1 MKNTASI
8 KPILYIHKTLSNG
21 KHPIILQ
28 VIKDRK
34 VKKISLGYSASKNE
48 WDFKNNKPA
57 KKYPYKIELEAV
69 IKKKE
74 AAFTKQ
80 AMTLDLETEN
90 FTAETLV
97 SNVKRKKSYATVL
110 KYFDEVIAQMKK
122 ANQIGNAEVYTLS
135 KNMVKKFTNGVDL
148 RFNQID
154 YSWLSKFESECIER
168 GCKENTISNY
178 LRTLRALYNR
188 AIKDKIISL
197 DTYPFREYKIGKLKT
212 TTQKRALKW
221 EQIELIEKLELDPES
236 RLSHSKNIFL
246 FSFYTM
252 GTNVVDI
259 ANLTWENIRDNRV
272 QYKRAKTGKEY
283 NIKLHERAVK
293 IIDQYKTLQTDKYIF
308 PIFSE
313 HIHHTA
319 QQRNDRL
326 HKVTRQTNDDL
337 REIATLCHINENLT
351 TYVARHSAA
360 TILKRK
366 GVATSVI
373 KDLLGHETEEI
384 TQTYLDS
391 FENPVLDAAVNL
403 L

>member
-21 KHPIILQ
+21 KHPILLQ

-34 VKKISLGYSASKNE
+34 VKRISLGYSASKGE
-48 WDFKNNKPA
+48 WDFKNSKPT
-57 KKYPYKIELEAV
+57 KKYPYQIELAAV

-74 AAFTKQ
+74 AAIAKE

-90 FTAETLV
+90 FTAERLL
-97 SNVKRKKSYATVL
+97 SNVKRKKCYATVL

-135 KNMVKKFTNGVDL
+135 KNTVKKFTNGVDL

-154 YSWLSKFESECIER
+154 YSWLNKFETECVER

-188 AIKDKIISL
+188 AIKEKLISL
-197 DTYPFREYKIGKLKT
+197 DTYPFREYKIGKLNT
-212 TTQKRALKW
+212 ATQKRALKL
-221 EQIELIEKLELDPES
+221 EQIELIEKLELEPNS
-236 RLSHSKNIFL
+236 RLSYSKNIFL
-246 FSFYTM
+246 FSYTM
-252 GTNVVDI
+252 GTNMVDI
-259 ANLTWENIRDNRV
+259 ANLTWEKVRDKRV

-283 NIKLHERAVK
+283 NITLTDKAMK
-293 IIDQYKTLQTDKYIF
+293 IIDQYRTLQTDKYIF
-308 PIFSE
+308 PVFSE

-326 HKVTRQTNDDL
+326 HKVMRQTNDDL
-337 REIATLCHINENLT
+337 REIAKLCHIEENLT

-360 TILKRK
+360 TVLKRI
-366 GVATSVI
+366 GVSTSVI
-373 KDLLGHETEEI
+373 KELLGHETEEI

-391 FENPVLDAAVNL
+391 FENTVLDAAVNL